1 MGMDED
7 QKKCAGISCG
17 SFMVMTLSI
26 AMIIVGCVNVDL
38 NKIDLEV
45 NLKESNVQSKTCKIE
60 PKIPFYLIVAGI
72 LNIVLMVVRIIFQR
86 CCKKCADNNSDN
98 AACATCGFLANLACI
113 NFYDMIALT
122 LIIIWLVIGSYWIF
136 PHWEAVSDN
145 TGESTCVPYLYWFS
159 AVIAILTWITVVLSV
174 LCGLLSK
181 FCECFW
187 GLLCCKPCRKADA
200 QPV

>member
-1 MGMDED
+1 
-7 QKKCAGISCG
+7 
-17 SFMVMTLSI
+17 
-26 AMIIVGCVNVDL
+26 MII
-38 NKIDLEV
+38 
-45 NLKESNVQSKTCKIE
+45 
-60 PKIPFYLIVAGI
+60 IVYTFAS
-72 LNIVLMVVRIIFQR
+72 LFHPMHFFQR

-122 LIIIWLVIGSYWIF
+122 LIIIWLGMYTNFYSSKLYCNLYLILFFDNFHIIIFSVIGSYWIF
-136 PHWEAVSDN
+136 PHWEAVSDSP
-145 TGESTCVPYLYWFS
+145 GESTCVPYLYWFS
-159 AVIAILTWITVVLSV
+159 AAIAILTWITVVLSV

>member
-1 MGMDED
+1 MVYDH
-7 QKKCAGISCG
+7 QCIS
-17 SFMVMTLSI
+17 SDAF
-26 AMIIVGCVNVDL
+26 
-38 NKIDLEV
+38 
-45 NLKESNVQSKTCKIE
+45 
-60 PKIPFYLIVAGI
+60 
-72 LNIVLMVVRIIFQR
+72 FQR

-122 LIIIWLVIGSYWIF
+122 LIIIWLGMYTNFYISRLYRNNLTRIYIWYSDFHIILFSVIGTYWIF

-145 TGESTCVPYLYWFS
+145 PGESTCVPYLYWFS
-159 AVIAILTWITVVLSV
+159 AAIAIITWITVVLSV

-200 QPV
+200 QPVWDKNDEEEKWCLMNLCQKNQIPKIAYFYTNILH

>member
-1 MGMDED
+1 MGGLWSLLFIHL
-7 QKKCAGISCG
+7 QVYFIRCI
-17 SFMVMTLSI
+17 F
-26 AMIIVGCVNVDL
+26 
-38 NKIDLEV
+38 
-45 NLKESNVQSKTCKIE
+45 
-60 PKIPFYLIVAGI
+60 
-72 LNIVLMVVRIIFQR
+72 FQR

-122 LIIIWLVIGSYWIF
+122 LIIIWLGMYTNFYSSNLYFNLYLILFFDNFHIFLFSVIGSYWIF

-145 TGESTCVPYLYWFS
+145 PGESTCVPYLYWFS
-159 AVIAILTWITVVLSV
+159 AAIAILTWITTVLSV